1 MAGSKHLSL
10 KEIVFIILLGGIL
23 LGAGYGYIRYQDTYP
38 STEDA
43 YIHGNLLYIAPQV
56 SGKLVDVLVE
66 DFQHV
71 DQGMVVARIDP
82 KIYQAQLDQA
92 KAVYQQALASNKA
105 GSDAINAASAD
116 VVAAKANL
124 EDIQKK
130 YDRDMVLVRQGS
142 LSKQTGDDLKD
153 QLSAA
158 ENNLNAARAKMQ
170 QLINQQGA
178 KAMKPQR

>member
-1 MAGSKHLSL
+1 MAGSKHVSL

-82 KIYQAQLDQA
+82 KFTKRNSTKQKPFISKRLPAIKQAVTPLMPPVPMWWPR
-92 KAVYQQALASNKA
+92 K
-105 GSDAINAASAD
+105 
-116 VVAAKANL
+116 
-124 EDIQKK
+124 
-130 YDRDMVLVRQGS
+130 
-142 LSKQTGDDLKD
+142 
-153 QLSAA
+153 
-158 ENNLNAARAKMQ
+158 
-170 QLINQQGA
+170 LI
-178 KAMKPQR
+178 